1 VNRLGKAKIIIPLII
16 LIVAVVT
23 IVWQYSR
30 VMQAQNEVNIAKQNQ
45 EIAHQKVLEAEN
57 ALREEGR
64 REGLSEAQ
72 IQADIN
78 RAEGK

>member
-72 IQADIN
+72 IQADID